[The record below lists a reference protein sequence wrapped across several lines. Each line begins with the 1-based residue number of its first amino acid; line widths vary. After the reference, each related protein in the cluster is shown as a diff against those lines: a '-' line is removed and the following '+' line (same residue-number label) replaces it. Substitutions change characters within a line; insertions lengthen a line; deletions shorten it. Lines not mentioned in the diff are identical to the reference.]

1 MPKWTANQSLK
12 NKEGSPY
19 GRGGGRGG
27 RGGDKK
33 RDKMWK
39 DVAGVAAVEGEN
51 IKGGR
56 RRHSAPPRPWL
67 TESTRPNADAGGG

>member
-1 MPKWTANQSLK
+1 VPKWTANQSLK

-39 DVAGVAAVEGEN
+39 DVAGVAAAEGEH
-51 IKGGR
+51 R
-56 RRHSAPPRPWL
+56 RRAAPPFRLTPPWL